1 MTVILWSWQE
11 HHNYIREYPIFR
23 KYTSKCLG
31 VKGHDAFNSSGSG
44 KLCTHGEGKKE
55 STVINKR
62 YVDVFV
68 FVSVYF
74 GVNSKFFLN
83 KI

>member
-1 MTVILWSWQE
+1 M
-11 HHNYIREYPIFR
+11 
-23 KYTSKCLG
+23 G

-44 KLCTHGEGKKE
+44 KSVCTHGEKKRE
-55 STVINKR
+55 STVIKKR

>member
-1 MTVILWSWQE
+1 M
-11 HHNYIREYPIFR
+11 
-23 KYTSKCLG
+23 
-31 VKGHDAFNSSGSG
+31 
-44 KLCTHGEGKKE
+44 CTHGEGKKE